1 MSLTFIDTNKISHR
15 NAPGAGEFAEILNK
29 ELCGAENVVGS
40 LHWLNA
46 GEKLEV
52 RSDAKTHQLVYL
64 MQGEGTITLD
74 AKDHSVRKGSGVY
87 LGPSESATIK
97 PAGAA
102 SLKLFQLVVPH
113 LAGE

>member
-15 NAPGAGEFAEILNK
+15 KVPGSGEFAEILNK

-40 LHWLNA
+40 LHWLHA

-74 AKDHSVRKGSGVY
+74 GKDHNVRKGSGVY
-87 LGPSESATIK
+87 LGPTESATIK

-102 SLKLFQLVVPH
+102 PLKLFQLVVPH
-113 LAGE
+113 LPA

>member
-1 MSLTFIDTNKISHR
+1 
-15 NAPGAGEFAEILNK
+15 
-29 ELCGAENVVGS
+29 
-40 LHWLNA
+40 
-46 GEKLEV
+46 
-52 RSDAKTHQLVYL
+52 
-64 MQGEGTITLD
+64 
-74 AKDHSVRKGSGVY
+74 VRKGSGVY